1 MGDIIDRIIAREGGY
16 VNHPLDR
23 GNCTNMG
30 ITRRA
35 LGNWRWKPV
44 TCNDIK
50 NLKER
55 EARAIYQ
62 ARYIVDPGYDR
73 IRDPG
78 LREHVIDAGVLHG
91 PGRATRWLQD
101 VAGVKA
107 DGIFGPISAR
117 PVNRGYAEVVGRRFA
132 AHRIRF
138 LGRLIT
144 KDPSQAV
151 FAAGWMNRATHFLD

>member
-1 MGDIIDRIIAREGGY
+1 MVDIIGRIISREGGY

-62 ARYIVDPGYDR
+62 ARYIGDPGYDR

-91 PGRATRWLQD
+91 PGRATRWLQAI
-101 VAGVKA
+101 VGVKS
-107 DGIFGPISAR
+107 DGIFGPISAK
-117 PVNRGYAEVVGRRFA
+117 VTNQQSAKVVGRRFA
-132 AHRIRF
+132 AYRIRF
-138 LGRLIT
+138 LGRLISG
-144 KDPSQAV
+144 DHSQAR
-151 FAAGWMNRATHFLD
+151 FAAGWLNRATHFLD